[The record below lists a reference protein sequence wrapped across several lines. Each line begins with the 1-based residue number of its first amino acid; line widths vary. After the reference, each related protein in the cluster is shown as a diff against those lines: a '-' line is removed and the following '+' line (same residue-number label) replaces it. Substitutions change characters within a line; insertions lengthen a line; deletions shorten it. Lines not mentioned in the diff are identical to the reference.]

1 MRPALVADGVHAPA
15 DPLGHPPVAGGGAQ
29 GLVPLDDLLADG
41 DHLLGLEADVDP
53 EVAQRAIEPLDVLL
67 QAEDAPLEGARHV
80 EAAVAAVEA
89 AIAVGD
95 DDLRLG
101 DEPAVEVG
109 GAEPHGYG
117 PGRGHARL
125 LTNWPIASTAVCAS
139 SSSSTSSLPTWIS
152 SGGRPRRSAKSGEAS
167 GVRGGVAPR

>member
-89 AIAVGD
+89 AVAVGD

-109 GAEPHGYG
+109 GAG
-117 PGRGHARL
+117 GHARL
-125 LTNWPIASTAVCAS
+125 LTNRPIASTAVCAS
-139 SSSSTSSLPTWIS
+139 SSIGRNQCHTWIM
-152 SGGRPRRSAKSGEAS
+152 RS
-167 GVRGGVAPR
+167 